1 MKKCLLAMAVLL
13 ASAPVF
19 AAAHD
24 PLPAW
29 LTGAWE
35 FKDGAEWGDEYWTP
49 PRGGIMIGAARMGK
63 GDKLIVWESTRIGYD
78 EDGKLAFWAM
88 PRGVPATKF
97 PMVSRGQSDI
107 VFANAAHDYPQRV
120 RYWREGK
127 MLKAEIS
134 LIDGSK
140 PFRFNYRPMG
150 SK

>member
-1 MKKCLLAMAVLL
+1 MKKCFLAFALLLAPVPLL
-13 ASAPVF
+13 AAAP
-19 AAAHD
+19 D

-29 LTGAWE
+29 LTGAWAL
-35 FKDGAEWGDEYWTP
+35 KNGDEWGDEFWTP

-63 GDKLIVWESTRIGYD
+63 GEKLIVWESTRIAYD

-97 PMVSRGQSDI
+97 RMVSRGTTDV

-134 LIDGSK
+134 MIDGSK
-140 PFRFNYRPMG
+140 AFRFDYLPMG